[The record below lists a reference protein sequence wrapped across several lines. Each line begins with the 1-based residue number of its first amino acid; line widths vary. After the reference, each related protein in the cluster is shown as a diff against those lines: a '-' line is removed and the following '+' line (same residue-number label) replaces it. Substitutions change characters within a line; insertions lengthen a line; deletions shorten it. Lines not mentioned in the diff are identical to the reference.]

1 MIDQAYK
8 QKSKIKYGIVLSS
21 VGIMCAIFIYT
32 NALWA
37 AQILSKK
44 TFFRL
49 RTFVNPELS
58 NKSTQFQVACVND
71 MMSEEYA
78 RCLNTPACPFN
89 LMA

>member
-44 TFFRL
+44 TFFAYEHL
-49 RTFVNPELS
+49 
-58 NKSTQFQVACVND
+58 
-71 MMSEEYA
+71 
-78 RCLNTPACPFN
+78 
-89 LMA
+89 

>member
-44 TFFRL
+44 TFFSLTNICESRAQQQIYSISS
-49 RTFVNPELS
+49 RVC
-58 NKSTQFQVACVND
+58 Q
-71 MMSEEYA
+71 
-78 RCLNTPACPFN
+78 
-89 LMA
+89 